1 MGKVGLILKK
11 KEFQLFQ
18 SVMAKVGL
26 LSPTVG
32 LYPGAAGVTRVT
44 PITLATF
51 TLIFMFWA

>member
-51 TLIFMFWA
+51 TPNFMFWA